1 VTVRNFLK
9 IFFASVLVVAVVFS
23 FGSSKSSREGWLG
36 VYGQSVDEELAKAFD
51 LTVDHGAIV
60 NRVLDDSPAEEIG
73 LEEGDIIVSAAGARV
88 RDYDDL
94 VDIIEDHKPGD
105 KIALKVIR
113 DDDELEFEVTLES
126 KPRRVSSGSYWY
138 SDDNFIVPSVPKV
151 PRVPSVP
158 RVPDI
163 GNFYIGGSS
172 DSYIG
177 VRLTELTK
185 QLGEYFGVEKGRG
198 VLITEVDKDSPAEK
212 AGLKAGDVIV
222 DIDGDKVYEYEDV
235 RDVIGDTDEG
245 DTVAITVMRDRS
257 EKKFDVE
264 VAEREGSFRWRPNI
278 FAEPDIDYHI
288 PDMKGLHY
296 GIFSDGLYEEF
307 DAEEFSEE
315 MEEMMEELE
324 DLQEELEEM
333 KLENRDEW
341 KEQMEEIREELQDLR
356 DKLD

>member
-1 VTVRNFLK
+1 MRNFLK

-23 FGSSKSSREGWLG
+23 FGSSKTSRDSWLG
-36 VYGQSVDEELAKAFD
+36 VFGQSVDEELAEAFD
-51 LTVDHGAIV
+51 LSVDYGAII

-105 KIALKVIR
+105 KVTLKVIR
-113 DDDELEFEVTLES
+113 DDEELELEATLEA
-126 KPRRVSSGSYWY
+126 KPRRSYSGSYWY
-138 SDDNFIVPSVPKV
+138 SDDDIVLPSIPKI
-151 PRVPSVP
+151 PRID
-158 RVPDI
+158 RI
-163 GNFYIGGSS
+163 YIGQSS

-185 QLGEYFGVEKGRG
+185 QLGEYFGVEKARG

-235 RDVIGDTDEG
+235 RDIIGDKDEG
-245 DTVAITVMRDRS
+245 DMVAVTVMRDRK
-257 EKKFDVE
+257 EVKLDVE
-264 VAEREGSFRWRPNI
+264 VAEREDKFHWKGNI

-296 GIFSDGLYEEF
+296 GIFSDDLYGEFDSEEF
-307 DAEEFSEE
+307 NEE
-315 MEEMMEELE
+315 MEDLMEELE
-324 DLQEELEEM
+324 DLQEELEEL
-333 KLENRDEW
+333 KRENHEEW
-341 KEQMEEIREELQDLR
+341 KEQLEELRDELEEIRK
-356 DKLD
+356 KLD